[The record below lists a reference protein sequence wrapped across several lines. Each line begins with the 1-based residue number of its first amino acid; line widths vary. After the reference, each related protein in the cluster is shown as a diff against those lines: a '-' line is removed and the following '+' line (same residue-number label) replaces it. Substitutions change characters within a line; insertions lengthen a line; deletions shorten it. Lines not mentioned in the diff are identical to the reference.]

1 MDIIIVPI
9 MTALE
14 AINSTLAAVGIPYSF
29 GFAIILFTLLV
40 KLITAPLNAKQIKSS
55 KAMQELQPKLKE
67 LQKKYKDDKEALT
80 QKQMELYK
88 EAGVNPLGGC
98 LPTLIQFPIWIGL
111 YQSLFRLASAGKLA
125 EGFFWIPSLAE
136 PTGSGWLLTSPA
148 NWDLPYVGAY
158 IVLPILTVVTQILL
172 QKMMTPRDQD
182 PQAASMGR
190 MMMLMPLM
198 FGFFAIQVPSGLAL
212 YWVTMNIFSM
222 VQQYL
227 TIGWGSLRPE
237 KETPSQK
244 KSQKEK
250 AEKKAASSGTSQK
263 KGKATRGRKKKR

>member
-67 LQKKYKDDKEALT
+67 LQKKYKDDKEALA

>member
-14 AINSTLAAVGIPYSF
+14 AINSALAAIGIPYSF
-29 GFAIILFTLLV
+29 GFAIIIFTLLI

-55 KAMQELQPKLKE
+55 KAMQELQPQLKE
-67 LQKKYKDDKEALT
+67 LQKKYKDDKEALA

-111 YQSLFRLASAGKLA
+111 YQSLFRLAGSGKLS

-136 PTGSGWLLTSPA
+136 PTNSGWLLTSPS
-148 NWDLPYVGAY
+148 NWDLPYVAAY
-158 IVLPILTVVTQILL
+158 LVLPILTIVTQILL

-190 MMMLMPLM
+190 MMMFMPLL
-198 FGFFAIQVPSGLAL
+198 FGFFAIQVPSGLTL

-227 TIGWGSLRPE
+227 TVGWGSLLPE
-237 KETPSQK
+237 KEESPR
-244 KSQKEK
+244 KEVQREK
-250 AEKKAASSGTSQK
+250 EKKAAPSASSQK
-263 KGKATRGRKKKR
+263 KGKATRGSKKKR

>member
-14 AINSTLAAVGIPYSF
+14 AINSALAAIGIPYSF
-29 GFAIILFTLLV
+29 GFAIIIFTLLI

-67 LQKKYKDDKEALT
+67 LQKKYKDDKEALA
-80 QKQMELYK
+80 QKQMEMYK

-125 EGFFWIPSLAE
+125 EGFFWIPSLSE
-136 PTGSGWLLTSPA
+136 PTNSGWLLTSPS
-148 NWDLPYVGAY
+148 NWDLRYVGAY
-158 IVLPILTVVTQILL
+158 IVLPILTIVTQIVL

-190 MMMLMPLM
+190 MMMFMPLL

-237 KETPSQK
+237 KEGAP
-244 KSQKEK
+244 QKESQREK
-250 AEKKAASSGTSQK
+250 EKKAAPATPSEK

>member
-14 AINSTLAAVGIPYSF
+14 AINSALAAIGIPYSF
-29 GFAIILFTLLV
+29 GFAIIIFTLLI
-40 KLITAPLNAKQIKSS
+40 KLLTAPLNARQIKSS
-55 KAMQELQPKLKE
+55 KAMQELQPQLKE
-67 LQKKYKDDKEALT
+67 LQKKYKDDKEALA
-80 QKQMELYK
+80 QKQMDLYK

-111 YQSLFRLASAGKLA
+111 YQSLFRLANAGKLA
-125 EGFFWIPSLAE
+125 EGFFWIPSLSE
-136 PTGSGWLLTSPA
+136 PTGMGWIWPLAGDKLVA
-148 NWDLPYVGAY
+148 GWPYL
-158 IVLPILTVVTQILL
+158 VLPVLTIVTQVLL
-172 QKMMTPRDQD
+172 QKMMTPRNQD

-190 MMMLMPLM
+190 MMMFMPLM

-222 VQQYL
+222 IQQYL
-227 TIGWGSLRPE
+227 TVGWGSLLPE
-237 KETPSQK
+237 KEEPPQK
-244 KSQKEK
+244 KSRQQAQEK
-250 AEKKAASSGTSQK
+250 AAKPASSQK